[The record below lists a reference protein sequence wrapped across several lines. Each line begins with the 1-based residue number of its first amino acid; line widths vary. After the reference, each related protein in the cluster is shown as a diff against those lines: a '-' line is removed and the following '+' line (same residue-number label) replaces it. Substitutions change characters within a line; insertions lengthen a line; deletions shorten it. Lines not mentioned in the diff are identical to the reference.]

1 MFIYKSFHI
10 LVPWNK
16 GAGSVRDGAVI
27 GSDLP
32 DVLELIMGKKD
43 KTYYRSHLLLYHRV
57 SLVEF
62 KCLP

>member
-32 DVLELIMGKKD
+32 DGAGADHGEEGQNILQVTSAFISPCKFG
-43 KTYYRSHLLLYHRV
+43 
-57 SLVEF
+57 
-62 KCLP
+62 